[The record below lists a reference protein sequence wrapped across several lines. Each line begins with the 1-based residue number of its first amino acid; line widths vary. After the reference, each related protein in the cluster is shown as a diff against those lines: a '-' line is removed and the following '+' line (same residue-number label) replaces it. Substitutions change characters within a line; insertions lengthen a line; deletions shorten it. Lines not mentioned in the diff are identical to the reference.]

1 MTRLGWGALA
11 AGLVLLGVGLG
22 LSWPPMLALGV
33 GLVILSVG
41 ALAYVLRS
49 PRLELERAVEPPR
62 VEKRRP
68 AIAVVRATNL
78 SRRTLAPVPIEQR
91 LGTTVFRAELPRL
104 RKGEQGLRTYRLPT
118 SRRGTYEIGPVEVP
132 RADPFGLCR
141 RTRALG
147 DPQVIS
153 VHPRVLALRPIAS
166 GTSRNLEGPSSDM
179 SPQGSVTFH
188 RLREYVIGDDL
199 RKVHWASTARLGKL
213 VVRQYVD
220 TAQPYTVVLVDLRP
234 EVYSPET
241 FEEAIDVTAS
251 VVTSMATG
259 EAPVQLRTTTGERMG
274 GTRKSDPTAL
284 VDYLTDLAASTEG
297 SLLGELLALRRERGG
312 NALVVVTGAVQLDAL
327 PEVAALRRRFDQVI
341 VVSLVPRPTPAPVY
355 TGLTILV
362 GTNADDL
369 ARAWEAQV
377 AK

>member
-1 MTRLGWGALA
+1 VTRLGWGALG
-11 AGLVLLGVGLG
+11 AGLVLLGLGLG
-22 LSWPPMLALGV
+22 ASWPPLLALGV

-41 ALAYVLRS
+41 TLAYVLRS
-49 PRLELERAVEPPR
+49 PRLDLERAVEPPR

-68 AIAVVRATNL
+68 AIAVIRATNL

-91 LGTTVFRAELPRL
+91 LGATVFRAELPRL

-141 RTRALG
+141 RARALG
-147 DPQVIS
+147 EAQVIS
-153 VHPRVLALRPIAS
+153 VHPRVLELRPIAS

-199 RKVHWASTARLGKL
+199 RKVHWPSTARLGKL

-234 EVYSPET
+234 EVYSPDS

-251 VVTSMATG
+251 VVTSMSAG
-259 EAPVQLRTTTGERMG
+259 EAPVQLRTTTGERLG
-274 GTRKSDPTAL
+274 GTRKSGPTVL
-284 VDYLTDLAASTEG
+284 VDYLTDLAPSSEG
-297 SLLGELLALRRERGG
+297 SLLGELIALRRERGG
-312 NALVVVTGAVQLDAL
+312 NALVVVTGVAQLDSL

-341 VVSLVPRPTPAPVY
+341 VVSLVPRATPAPTY
-355 TGLTILV
+355 AGLTILV
-362 GTNADDL
+362 GTNADDV

>member
-1 MTRLGWGALA
+1 MTRLGWGAA
-11 AGLVLLGVGLG
+11 VAGLALLGVGLG
-22 LSWPPMLALGV
+22 ASWPPLLALGV
-33 GLVILSVG
+33 GLVVLSLG

-49 PRLELERAVEPPR
+49 PRVDLERAVEPPR

-68 AIAVVRATNL
+68 AIAVIRATNL

-91 LGTTVFRAELPRL
+91 LGPTVFRAELPRL

-141 RTRALG
+141 RSRALG
-147 DPQVIS
+147 EPQVIS
-153 VHPRVLALRPIAS
+153 VHPRVIGLRPIAS

-234 EVYSPET
+234 EVYSPDS

-251 VVTSMATG
+251 VVASMSAG
-259 EAPVQLRTTTGERMG
+259 GAPVQLRTTAGERVG
-274 GTRKSDPTAL
+274 GTRKSDPTVL
-284 VDYLTDLAASTEG
+284 VDYLTDLAPSAEG

-312 NALVVVTGAVQLDAL
+312 NALVVVTGVAQVDSL

-341 VVSLVPRPTPAPVY
+341 VASLVPRATPAPTY
-355 TGLTILV
+355 PGITILV

-369 ARAWEAQV
+369 ARSWEAQV

>member
-1 MTRLGWGALA
+1 MTRLGWGALV
-11 AGLVLLGVGLG
+11 AGLVLLGAGLG
-22 LSWPPMLALGV
+22 ASWPPLLALGA
-33 GLVILSVG
+33 GLVVLSVG
-41 ALAYVLRS
+41 ALAYVFRS

-68 AIAVVRATNL
+68 AIAVIRATNQ

-91 LGTTVFRAELPRL
+91 LGATVFRAELPRL

-141 RTRALG
+141 RAQALG
-147 DPQVIS
+147 DPQLIS
-153 VHPRVLALRPIAS
+153 VHPRVLALRPLTS

-199 RKVHWASTARLGKL
+199 RKVHWPSTARLGKL

-234 EVYSPET
+234 EVYSPDS

-251 VVTSMATG
+251 VVASMSAG

-274 GTRKSDPTAL
+274 GTRKSDPAIL
-284 VDYLTDLAASTEG
+284 VDYLTDLAPSSEG
-297 SLLGELLALRRERGG
+297 SLLGELVALRRERGG
-312 NALVVVTGAVQLDAL
+312 NALVVVTGAAQLDWL
-327 PEVAALRRRFDQVI
+327 PEVAALRRHFDQVI
-341 VVSLVPRPTPAPVY
+341 VASLVPRPAPAPIY
-355 TGLTILV
+355 PGLTVLV
-362 GTNADDL
+362 ATTADEL
-369 ARAWEAQV
+369 AQGWEAQV

>member
-1 MTRLGWGALA
+1 MTRLGWGAFA
-11 AGLVLLGVGLG
+11 VGLVLLGVGLG
-22 LSWPPMLALGV
+22 ASWPPLLAIGA
-33 GLVILSVG
+33 GLVVLSVG

-49 PRLELERAVEPPR
+49 PQLDLERAVEPPR

-68 AIAVVRATNL
+68 AIAVIRATNL
-78 SRRTLAPVPIEQR
+78 SHRTLAPVPIEQR
-91 LGTTVFRAELPRL
+91 LGSTVYRAELPRL

-132 RADPFGLCR
+132 RADPFGLSR
-141 RTRALG
+141 RAKALG
-147 DPQVIS
+147 EPQLIS

-213 VVRQYVD
+213 VVRHYVD

-234 EVYSPET
+234 EVYSPDS
-241 FEEAIDVTAS
+241 FEEAIDVAAS
-251 VVTSMATG
+251 VVTSMSLG
-259 EAPVQLRTTTGERMG
+259 DAPVQLRTTTGERVG
-274 GTRKSDPTAL
+274 GTRRSGADVL
-284 VDYLTDLAASTEG
+284 VDYLTDLGPSSDG
-297 SLLGELLALRRERGG
+297 SLLGQLVELRRDRGG
-312 NALVVVTGAVQLDAL
+312 NALVVVTGAVQLDSL

-341 VVSLVPRPTPAPVY
+341 VTSLVPRPAPAPLY
-355 TGLTILV
+355 PGLTILV
-362 GTNADDL
+362 ATNADEM
-369 ARAWEAQV
+369 AEAWEAQV

>member
-1 MTRLGWGALA
+1 VTRLGWGACA
-11 AGLVLLGVGLG
+11 VGLVLLGVGLG
-22 LSWPPMLALGV
+22 ASWPPLLAMGG
-33 GLVILSVG
+33 GLLILSVG

-49 PRLELERAVEPPR
+49 PQLDLERAVEPAR

-68 AIAVVRATNL
+68 AIAVIRATNL
-78 SRRTLAPVPIEQR
+78 SHRTLAPVPIEQR

-132 RADPFGLCR
+132 KADPFGLCR
-141 RTRALG
+141 RAKALG
-147 DPQVIS
+147 EPQLIS
-153 VHPRVLALRPIAS
+153 VHPRVLSLRPIAS

-234 EVYSPET
+234 EVYSPDT

-251 VVTSMATG
+251 VVTSMSLG
-259 EAPVQLRTTTGERMG
+259 DAPVQLRTTTGERVG
-274 GTRKSDPTAL
+274 GTRRSGADVL
-284 VDYLTDLAASTEG
+284 VNYLTDLGPSSDG
-297 SLLGELLALRRERGG
+297 SLLGQLVELRRDRGG
-312 NALVVVTGAVQLDAL
+312 NALVVVTGAVQLDSL

-341 VVSLVPRPTPAPVY
+341 VASLVPRPTPAPLY
-355 TGLTILV
+355 PGLTILV
-362 GTNADDL
+362 ATNADEM
-369 ARAWEAQV
+369 AEAWEAQV

>member
-1 MTRLGWGALA
+1 VTRLGWGALA

-22 LSWPPMLALGV
+22 VSWPPLLALGV

-141 RTRALG
+141 RARALG

-251 VVTSMATG
+251 VVTSMAAG

-341 VVSLVPRPTPAPVY
+341 AVSLVPRPTPAPVY
-355 TGLTILV
+355 PGLTVLV